1 MVEGIDLKQYAIF
14 GVFPDNELSELA
26 KITEKKVYKK
36 RAHIYERGDRATHL
50 FVVSKGLVSLR
61 DIEPGDLVGISYEI
75 CEPGELFGTSCLMKP
90 REHSL
95 AAVCLEDSEVIA
107 VEADMLLEFCIKDPR
122 LGYNLMLLIAQ
133 LYFDRYKHA
142 KSQVYEM
149 VKAPTI
155 ITALPG

>member
-1 MVEGIDLKQYAIF
+1 MAEDIDLKQWEIF
-14 GVFPDNELSELA
+14 GIFPDKELSELA
-26 KITEKKVYKK
+26 KITEKRAYKK

-95 AAVCLEDSEVIA
+95 AAVCLEDSEVMA
-107 VEADMLLEFCIKDPR
+107 VEADTLLELCEKDPR
-122 LGYNLMLLIAQ
+122 LGYNLMLIIAQ

-142 KSQVYEM
+142 KNQVYEM

>member
-1 MVEGIDLKQYAIF
+1 MTEGIDLKQYKIF
-14 GVFPDNELSELA
+14 GMFPDSELSELS
-26 KITEKKVYKK
+26 KISKK
-36 RAHIYERGDRATHL
+36 RNFKKREHIYERGDRATHL
-50 FVVSKGLVSLR
+50 YIVSKGLVSLR

-90 REHSL
+90 RKHSL
-95 AAVCLEDSEVIA
+95 AAVCLEDSEVMA
-107 VEADMLLEFCIKDPR
+107 LEADMLLELCEKDPR
-122 LGYNLMLLIAQ
+122 LGYNLMLIIAQ